1 MASACLTPRA
11 PPTATTVF
19 IYDAYTL
26 RRNVVRALGHAAAR
40 KYDRYFAIAENP
52 ILINALLRKNA
63 ALDPDYAT
71 GFLQRELRHVLA
83 ARWPSVRVVDRPAD
97 ADLVF
102 WMVWDFAFCSVFS
115 PIEALAW
122 EAQKGTLWSTCT
134 EHAKMLAK
142 LQQSPRWQKRGGRDF
157 VFLIDDPHQ
166 PTEYGSR

>member
-26 RRNVVRALGHAAAR
+26 RRTVVRALGHAAAR

-71 GFLQRELRHVLA
+71 GFLQRELRRGREAVTQDVAGSFAELA
-83 ARWPSVRVVDRPAD
+83 DELEEERARR
-97 ADLVF
+97 
-102 WMVWDFAFCSVFS
+102 
-115 PIEALAW
+115 
-122 EAQKGTLWSTCT
+122 
-134 EHAKMLAK
+134 
-142 LQQSPRWQKRGGRDF
+142 LQVTD
-157 VFLIDDPHQ
+157 
-166 PTEYGSR
+166 

>member
-26 RRNVVRALGHAAAR
+26 RRTVVRALGHTAAR

-71 GFLQRELRHVLA
+71 GFLQRELREHHHRRIPASAHLGGLVITRTKETK
-83 ARWPSVRVVDRPAD
+83 ARLPTNLYDSRPA
-97 ADLVF
+97 
-102 WMVWDFAFCSVFS
+102 
-115 PIEALAW
+115 
-122 EAQKGTLWSTCT
+122 
-134 EHAKMLAK
+134 
-142 LQQSPRWQKRGGRDF
+142 
-157 VFLIDDPHQ
+157 
-166 PTEYGSR
+166 

>member
-1 MASACLTPRA
+1 MAACVTPRA

-71 GFLQRELRHVLA
+71 ARCNEASRCSEPSDSVHISLTSPFDFFGKSRLRCQ
-83 ARWPSVRVVDRPAD
+83 
-97 ADLVF
+97 F
-102 WMVWDFAFCSVFS
+102 
-115 PIEALAW
+115 
-122 EAQKGTLWSTCT
+122 
-134 EHAKMLAK
+134 
-142 LQQSPRWQKRGGRDF
+142 
-157 VFLIDDPHQ
+157 
-166 PTEYGSR
+166 

>member
-26 RRNVVRALGHAAAR
+26 RRTVVRALGHTAAR

-83 ARWPSVRVVDRPAD
+83 ARWPSVRATVSVDCSH
-97 ADLVF
+97 LV
-102 WMVWDFAFCSVFS
+102 
-115 PIEALAW
+115 AL
-122 EAQKGTLWSTCT
+122 
-134 EHAKMLAK
+134 
-142 LQQSPRWQKRGGRDF
+142 P
-157 VFLIDDPHQ
+157 P
-166 PTEYGSR
+166 